1 MKSASSPQEPLPSS
15 ICPICK
21 DHLLIITD
29 TNSGETICSK
39 CGMIV
44 LDKIQNINQAEW
56 RAFSNEEHN
65 DRSRTGIPS
74 SLAIYDM
81 GLATVIGRDDRDATG
96 KKLDSAMHV
105 SMQRLRTW
113 DSRTHVTRSD
123 KSLIQALSELQI
135 LKDKLTLPHMVVEKA
150 AYIYRKIHDRKLAR
164 GRAVSGL
171 IAASIYIACREMSTP
186 RTLNDIAAASNI
198 KRKQLA
204 KAYRFLV
211 IEFDIKVPLA
221 DPTKCIAKV
230 ANKANLSEKTKRLG
244 IRIMD
249 EIKRR
254 DDGDGDDVLLYSAGK
269 NPMSL
274 AATIL
279 YLSCLK
285 TGENK
290 TQFEMA
296 EAAGITEV
304 TIRNRIKELKT
315 QLERELSNPIQLL

>member
-1 MKSASSPQEPLPSS
+1 MEPTLPPQPQQQERCM
-15 ICPICK
+15 ICSMCK
-21 DHLLIITD
+21 ENLLMITD

-39 CGMIV
+39 CGLIIS
-44 LDKIQNINQAEW
+44 DKLQNINQPEW

-74 SLAIYDM
+74 SLAIHDM
-81 GLATVIGRDDRDATG
+81 GLATVIARTDRDASG
-96 KKLDSAMHV
+96 RKIDGVMHTA
-105 SMQRLRTW
+105 MQRLRTW
-113 DSRTHVTRSD
+113 DSRSHVNRSD
-123 KSLIQALSELQI
+123 KSLIQAFNELQI
-135 LKDKLTLPHMVVEKA
+135 LKDKLALPHVAVEKA
-150 AYIYRKIHDRKLAR
+150 AYIYRKAHERKLAR

-171 IAASIYIACREMSTP
+171 IAASIYISCREISAP

-211 IEFDIKVPLA
+211 MELDIKVPLA
-221 DPTKCIAKV
+221 DQTKCIAKV
-230 ANKANLSEKTKRLG
+230 ANKANLSEKTKRLA
-244 IRIMD
+244 IRMMD
-249 EIKRR
+249 EIKRK
-254 DDGDGDDVLLYSAGK
+254 DNGDDVLLFPAGK

-274 AATIL
+274 AATII

-290 TQFEMA
+290 TQVDIA

-304 TIRNRIKELKT
+304 TIRNRVRDLK
-315 QLERELSNPIQLL
+315 SKI

>member
-1 MKSASSPQEPLPSS
+1 M
-15 ICPICK
+15 
-21 DHLLIITD
+21 ITD

-39 CGMIV
+39 CGLIIS
-44 LDKIQNINQAEW
+44 DKIQNINQPEW

-74 SLAIYDM
+74 SLAIHDM
-81 GLATVIGRDDRDATG
+81 GLATVIARTDRDASG
-96 KKLDSAMHV
+96 RKIDGVMHTA
-105 SMQRLRTW
+105 MQRLRTW
-113 DSRTHVTRSD
+113 DSRSLVNRSD
-123 KSLIQALSELQI
+123 KSLIQAFNELQI
-135 LKDKLTLPHMVVEKA
+135 LKDKLALPYVAVEKA
-150 AYIYRKIHDRKLAR
+150 AYIYRKAHERKLAR

-171 IAASIYIACREMSTP
+171 IAASIYISCREISAP

-211 IEFDIKVPLA
+211 MELDIKVPLA
-221 DPTKCIAKV
+221 DQTKCIAKV
-230 ANKANLSEKTKRLG
+230 ANKANLSEKTKRLA
-244 IRIMD
+244 IRMMD
-249 EIKRR
+249 EIKRK
-254 DDGDGDDVLLYSAGK
+254 DNGDDVLLYPAGK

-274 AATIL
+274 AATVI

-290 TQFEMA
+290 TQVDIA

-304 TIRNRIKELKT
+304 TIRNRVRDLKSK
-315 QLERELSNPIQLL
+315 L